1 MPRIMRR
8 SINDSA
14 KKSINSFQSKF
25 GLDAVVYDVIGNRE
39 FSYDPDS
46 TQSLFKI
53 GKEIDISKIKMLA
66 AICGYDSFIT
76 KKTRSSGIPDILLDD
91 LENPILEVL

>member
-1 MPRIMRR
+1 M
-8 SINDSA
+8 
-14 KKSINSFQSKF
+14 
-25 GLDAVVYDVIGNRE
+25 IGNRE